1 LEQPNK
7 KKWRQRELSLS
18 LKDAAVEQDNTVLLS
33 KKTYSK
39 MINKCRRGLPNEACG
54 LLSGR
59 GNRCLTV
66 WPMKNIEPTPFS
78 FAMDINQQEKTLKKM
93 KDINEDFIGIYH
105 SHPNG
110 VAFPSEDD
118 VRHAVYP
125 EVFYFV
131 ISIGQ
136 KKENLKCYRIKEGK
150 VENVEVLYC

>member
-1 LEQPNK
+1 LEQQSEKN
-7 KKWRQRELSLS
+7 RQQKEQNSS
-18 LKDAAVEQDNTVLLS
+18 SKDAVVEQDSTVLLS

-39 MINKCRRGLPNEACG
+39 IINKCRRGLPNEACG

-66 WPMKNIEPTPFS
+66 WPMKNIDPTPFS
-78 FAMDINQQEKTLKKM
+78 FAMDINQQEITFEKM
-93 KDINEDFIGIYH
+93 KNINESFIGIYH

-125 EVFYFV
+125 ETFYFI
-131 ISIGQ
+131 ISISH
-136 KKENLKCYRIKEGK
+136 KKENLRCYKIKEGK
-150 VENVEVLYC
+150 VRNVEILYC